1 MQNLLKISVGD
12 QCQAML
18 TWFIA
23 LSLSKNY
30 WNIYLRAELSI

>member
-23 LSLSKNY
+23 LSKNY
-30 WNIYLRAELSI
+30 WKIYLGAELSS